1 MSSQS
6 PKTVEATVNSFEIL
20 ETLVAADRPMGVTE
34 LADAVGL
41 SKGVV
46 YHHLG
51 TLSELNYV
59 RKEDRKYGPS
69 LQLLS
74 LGERTRLNHE
84 VYRVARSHVDNLAKT
99 TGEVATLFIEE
110 DGLGICTYMAG
121 GANSWLPDYV
131 CGDALPLHITA
142 PGKAILAALNADR
155 IDEIVS
161 QYGLQSVTDHAT
173 SDGQSLERE
182 LRSIRE
188 NGVAFSREEQF
199 EGVVGVG
206 TSFGLDERAPA
217 AAIGVCGPLDRLSG
231 RHLQEDIT
239 GQVISTAKSI
249 QVELTK

>member
-20 ETLVAADRPMGVTE
+20 EALVEGDRPMGVTE

-46 YHHLG
+46 YNHLG
-51 TLSELNYV
+51 TLSELGYV
-59 RKEDRKYGPS
+59 RKEDRKYCPS
-69 LQLLS
+69 LRLLAP
-74 LGERTRLNHE
+74 GERTRSSHE
-84 VYRVARSHVDNLAKT
+84 VYRAARSYVDNLAEAT
-99 TGEVATLFIEE
+99 DEVATLFVEE
-110 DGLGICTYMAG
+110 DGRGICTYMAA
-121 GANSWLPDYV
+121 GATTWSPDYV
-131 CGDALPLHITA
+131 CGDALPLHVTA
-142 PGKAILAALNADR
+142 PGKSILSRFDSDR

-161 QYGLQSVTDHAT
+161 RHGLASVTEH
-173 SDGQSLERE
+173 SISNRESLETE

-188 NGVAFSREEQF
+188 NEIAFSREEQS

-217 AAIGVCGPLDRLSG
+217 AAIGVVGPSDRLSG
-231 RHLQEDIT
+231 RYLQEDIT
-239 GQVISTAKSI
+239 GQVISTAKAI